1 MRRSG
6 TARLIGLASTAALL
20 SATIAC
26 GTDTGSGA
34 GGAQG
39 LPDKIQL
46 VSIQDLSGTSGPGGQ
61 STKNGMD
68 TAIKEINDTKF
79 LGGTQLALSYE
90 DSATDPAKGAS
101 KMSQAAAGGTP
112 LAFGSF
118 TSATALAEA
127 PIAQK
132 AKLPTIFTQAGASG
146 LLDAGDAIYRAT
158 PLQTSYFNKT
168 QEYMQSKGVK
178 KASMIYDTDVPT
190 IVDLSHLFQD
200 TASKYGYNV
209 VASEAT
215 TSKQVDVSSQISK
228 LLAPQPD
235 AIFVDVLL
243 AHNIQVI
250 KQLRQAGYHGLIV
263 AQQGAGGGVLKPL
276 GADADG
282 VVLANDFNALSADP
296 GSKHFTQLYQAQFN
310 ELPGNFAAEGYDA
323 VWLAARSIKQAGSAD
338 RAKILQGLA
347 TVAQQGFD
355 GALGKVTFQNRQE
368 ITPGVLVEIRG
379 GNETPIQS
387 S

>member
-6 TARLIGLASTAALL
+6 SVRLIGLASAAALM

-26 GTDTGSGA
+26 GANTGSGS
-34 GGAQG
+34 GQG
-39 LPDKIQL
+39 LPDKIDL
-46 VSIQDLSGTSGPGGQ
+46 VSVQDLSGTSGPGGQ

-68 TAIKEINDTKF
+68 TAIKEINETKF
-79 LGGTQLALSYE
+79 LGNTQLALSYE

-101 KMSQAAAGGTP
+101 KMSQTAAGGTP
-112 LAFGSF
+112 LVFGSF

-146 LLDAGDAIYRAT
+146 LLDAGDYIYRAT

-168 QEYMQSKGVK
+168 LEYLQSKGVK
-178 KASMIYDTDVPT
+178 KASLIYDTDVPT
-190 IVDLSHLFQD
+190 IVDLAHQFQD
-200 TASKYGYNV
+200 SSAKYGFTV
-209 VASEAT
+209 AASEAT

-243 AHNIQVI
+243 AHNVQVI
-250 KQLRQAGYHGLIV
+250 KQLRQAGYRGLIV

-282 VVLANDFNALSADP
+282 VVLANDFNPLSADP
-296 GSKHFTQLYQAQFN
+296 GSQHFTQRYQAQFN
-310 ELPGNFAAEGYDA
+310 ELPGNFSAEGYDA
-323 VWLAARSIKQAGSAD
+323 VWLAARAIKQAGSAD
-338 RAKILQGLA
+338 RAKILQGLQ

-355 GALGKVTFQNRQE
+355 GALGKITFQNRQE
-368 ITPGVLVEIRG
+368 VTPGVLVEIRG
-379 GNETPIQS
+379 GAETPVKAP
-387 S
+387 